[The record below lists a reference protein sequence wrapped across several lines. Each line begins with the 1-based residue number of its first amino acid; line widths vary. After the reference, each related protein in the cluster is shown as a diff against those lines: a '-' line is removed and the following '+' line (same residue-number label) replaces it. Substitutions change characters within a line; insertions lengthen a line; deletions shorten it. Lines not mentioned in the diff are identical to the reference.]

1 MEPMTLTAGAIAT
14 LAFQKFLD
22 AGAGKLAEKFTE
34 AAIVKMDDLRKRIW
48 AKLRGRPRV
57 EEVKAIVEQKAE
69 ISQEQVNQLAAYLQV
84 AMDDDP
90 QFARE
95 IQMIAHEITL
105 MQVEDNS
112 NMTQINYG
120 GTNYQT
126 KTGADNTNFFGGS
139 HYHGQK

>member
-1 MEPMTLTAGAIAT
+1 MTLTAGAIAT

>member
-1 MEPMTLTAGAIAT
+1 M
-14 LAFQKFLD
+14 
-22 AGAGKLAEKFTE
+22 
-34 AAIVKMDDLRKRIW
+34 
-48 AKLRGRPRV
+48 

>member
-1 MEPMTLTAGAIAT
+1 MELTTLTAGAIAT

-34 AAIVKMDDLRKRIW
+34 AAIVKMDDLRKQIW

-57 EEVKAIVEQKAE
+57 EEVKAIVEQKSQ
-69 ISQEQVNQLAAYLQV
+69 ITQEQVNQLAAYLQV

-126 KTGADNTNFFGGS
+126 RTGAVNTNFFGGS